1 MLNYNGR
8 SFVSIEN
15 TANGEVSSKTIFEYK
30 QEGQIIS
37 ATYSGGEIVKG
48 TLVGLIREDGCLE
61 FRYNHVNNK
70 NEIRGG
76 QCISTPDILPDGRIR
91 LYEKWQWLDSHA
103 IATEG
108 HSTIEEIRK

>member
-1 MLNYNGR
+1 MINYDGR

-30 QEGQIIS
+30 QEGHIIS

-48 TLVGLIREDGCLE
+48 TLIGIVREDGSLQ
-61 FRYNHVNNK
+61 FRYNHVNTQ

-76 QCISTPDILPDGRIR
+76 QCVSTPKILPDGRKNAYNAKNFR
-91 LYEKWQWLDSHA
+91 L
-103 IATEG
+103 
-108 HSTIEEIRK
+108 STLQAK